1 VEAVAPQRDAEGFEM
16 TKITTVND
24 PRRQRPIE
32 VRSDRI
38 AEQLVI
44 DGQLWAAVEWSK
56 KRRVFCIEDAA
67 GRCLT
72 HHASIQGQHTDKHEA
87 VALAKAMIRDGRMPT
102 PEDAE
107 NAYIA
112 NTNRPAPTPEER
124 KRERDR
130 QLQALLVRRK

>member
-1 VEAVAPQRDAEGFEM
+1 M
-16 TKITTVND
+16 TKITTTTDD

-32 VRSDRI
+32 VRSRKI
-38 AEQLVI
+38 SEQLVI
-44 DGQLWAAVEWSK
+44 DGQLWAAVEWS
-56 KRRVFCIEDAA
+56 RTRQVFCIEDAA

-72 HHASIQGQHTDKHEA
+72 HHASIHGEHTDKHEA

-107 NAYIA
+107 NAYSKHVRDH
-112 NTNRPAPTPEER
+112 NKRVPTPEDN
-124 KRERDR
+124 KRVRDQ

>member
-1 VEAVAPQRDAEGFEM
+1 M
-16 TKITTVND
+16 TKITTTVND

-107 NAYIA
+107 NAYRA
-112 NTNRPAPTPEER
+112 NTNQPAPTPEDN